1 MNELNKQWIYRMVKI
16 IAIEQNFKKEEGKEK
31 KKKKLMSALETS
43 EITLHALTFKVQSSQ
58 KTK

>member
-16 IAIEQNFKKEEGKEK
+16 IATEQNLKKEKEKEK
-31 KKKKLMSALETS
+31 KNLMSALETS